1 MKIIE
6 GMKKIKDFQIKVD
19 DLKDKIKIY
28 CADLNFET
36 PMYGADQKKQVDKW
50 LQSVGDILKEILD
63 LRIQIQTTNL
73 ATEVTIEL
81 NEKQV
86 TKTIAEWIHRRRD
99 LAKSE
104 QDLWQKLTDRGLKE
118 GKMKDSTNQDIEVK
132 IRRYFDPEERD
143 NKVELYRTEPSKID
157 ATLEVVNATTDL
169 LTN

>member
-1 MKIIE
+1 
-6 GMKKIKDFQIKVD
+6 MKKIKDLQIKID
-19 DLKDKIKIY
+19 DLKDKVKIY
-28 CADLNFET
+28 CSDLNFET
-36 PMYGADQKKQVDKW
+36 PMYGNDQKKKVDSW

-63 LRIQIQTTNL
+63 LRIQIQRTNL

-81 NEKQV
+81 NSKQV
-86 TKTIAEWIHRRRD
+86 TKTIAAWIHRRRD